1 MGLGSQLI
9 VTEAVMT
16 KRATKAAGKARPA
29 RTKKPVQK
37 KKAKA
42 RWREDAVI
50 HQDVFFAEAP
60 MEQ

>member
-1 MGLGSQLI
+1 
-9 VTEAVMT
+9 MT
-16 KRATKAAGKARPA
+16 KRATKAAGKARLV

-42 RWREDAVI
+42 RWRKDAVI